1 MRDSKQAVREVDLD
15 LGRYGESS
23 FSTWRCDEPQ
33 CQEASLCWL
42 SMFTVEGDA
51 AMQPKCLVRAL
62 FIAVLFFCALAEA
75 QQQNWVGYVT
85 DPLWNKLPG
94 DKEHDPGFEVH
105 STMC

>member
-1 MRDSKQAVREVDLD
+1 MRDSKQAVREVELD

-94 DKEHDPGFEVH
+94 DKEHDP
-105 STMC
+105 